1 MKTTTGK
8 MHLAVIAA
16 VFVSS
21 AAQAQLD
28 ATAEPGRPSYD
39 PATAMCMR
47 TDDVNDKTCR
57 PYPDASSWPAS
68 CGQAVSQFLA
78 KLDNNS
84 KQALRKTKY
93 AELKDH
99 AVLWGMLVRNR
110 FGLWRGNSAL
120 IASCVAMRPG
130 SSAYPE
136 DISWVIVE
144 EGWKRLQ

>member
-1 MKTTTGK
+1 MKTGTGK
-8 MHLAVIAA
+8 MYLAVIAA
-16 VFVSS
+16 LFLSG

-57 PYPDASSWPAS
+57 PYPDAPTWPAS

-78 KLDNNS
+78 KLDDS
-84 KQALRKTKY
+84 SRQALRKTKY
-93 AELKDH
+93 AELKNYG
-99 AVLWGMLVRNR
+99 VLWGMLVRNR

-120 IASCVAMRPG
+120 IASCQAMRPG

-144 EGWKRLQ
+144 ESWKKLQ